1 MILRGSHPHQTG
13 LEPMPPLGFMGALL
27 AGLGAILLLHGG
39 ALASRGKASSPA
51 QQSTPAPMQTI
62 ARGIGGLA
70 MTAGLALAGFI
81 SRRDRA

>member
-1 MILRGSHPHQTG
+1 
-13 LEPMPPLGFMGALL
+13 
-27 AGLGAILLLHGG
+27 
-39 ALASRGKASSPA
+39 
-51 QQSTPAPMQTI
+51 MQTI